1 MPNMNEIQDLMR
13 FINCLGYA
21 EFNDI
26 FKDRAEHLRYKLNTT
41 FQGDI
46 AKWIMYLD
54 SSNLRLLG
62 LGYKISRLRIKLAE

>member
-13 FINCLGYA
+13 FINCLGYT

-26 FKDRAEHLRYKLNTT
+26 FQDQADHLRSKLNNHY
-41 FQGDI
+41 QGDI
-46 AKWIMYLD
+46 AKWIMSLD

-62 LGYKISRLRIKLAE
+62 LGYKISRLRLQLAE